1 MATNNRVGSKP
12 VAWADRNTDKG
23 STLDTATFVG
33 IIKNN
38 LDPTRSGRLQI
49 WIPDLGGDEDDS
61 NTWRTVSYASPFFG
75 STYNPT
81 SPKENSYKNSGHTY
95 GFWAVPPDLD
105 NHVLCTFVNGDPGC
119 FSYDNVLRF
128 SYDAALLIVNLFW
141 EENKTYLGIAII
153 ETDYPNEIDY
163 SYVEYGKEKNMEV
176 KMNREK

>member
-1 MATNNRVGSKP
+1 MNRVS
-12 VAWADRNTDKG
+12 
-23 STLDTATFVG
+23 FVICERLHENG
-33 IIKNN
+33 KAEASILSRFENN
-38 LDPTRSGRLQI
+38 QLI
-49 WIPDLGGDEDDS
+49 
-61 NTWRTVSYASPFFG
+61 
-75 STYNPT
+75 
-81 SPKENSYKNSGHTY
+81 
-95 GFWAVPPDLD
+95 
-105 NHVLCTFVNGDPGC
+105 FVNGDPGC